1 MHGRRYGLWAFFVV
15 LVAGAAAFA
24 VIRVRAARDLQG
36 LARLFAGPAT
46 EVVPVDRGFIPRP
59 AYDMRSYAGIDALTS
74 ASLIA
79 RLACP
84 SSYLDRRPADT
95 LTITYPPEGAA
106 FPANLCECEVEWEDP
121 TNDLWQVSVG
131 LDGKPAQYQEVV
143 EGRRWWFPRRL
154 WEELHSAPSADSG
167 KASEGGFWVQVKGL
181 KRPAAS
187 PSAAG
192 APAVEAS
199 RPVHARI
206 SRYPADNYVVYRLVG
221 VPFDIQ
227 RAPDTFIRDIRTFEE
242 RPFLLGREQYCFN
255 CHNFSSKTGGG
266 KIAYQCRYLGSE
278 PSTLPTYLSIYD
290 LDSHRGWRAKL
301 PYPVQMTTF
310 VAWSPDGTKLA
321 LSANQYIVAAQP
333 ITLETQLAGENT
345 SDLAIYDLTTQR
357 TWLLPGADRPDRLE
371 IHPQWTLDGGS
382 IVFCLAS
389 PGHHPALVPFDL
401 AVIPYNGGAGGDPRL
416 IPGASANGRSNYY
429 PRFSPDGRWLS
440 FCQCEG
446 GDLIRPTSDIFLL
459 PANLQGS
466 PHRLESNVPYA
477 ADSWHSWSSNS
488 HWLVFATKRDDGI
501 YARLYFTEIDAQGHA
516 SPAVRLPEREDRLE
530 SFNIPEFVARRPAVS
545 ERQLYEAIRIEEK
558 PVIVSQAASP
568 ER

>member
-1 MHGRRYGLWAFFVV
+1 MRLPRYVSWAALTV
-15 LVAGAAAFA
+15 LAVGAAALA
-24 VIRVRAARDLQG
+24 VVRVKAARDFQD
-36 LARLFAGPAT
+36 LARLFDGPAT
-46 EVVPVDRGFIPRP
+46 EVVPSESGFIPRP

-84 SSYLDRRPADT
+84 SSYLDPRPADA

-106 FPANLCECEVEWEDP
+106 FPANLCEPEVEWEDP
-121 TNDLWQVSVG
+121 KNDLWQVSVG
-131 LDGKPAQYQEVV
+131 LAGKPAHYQHMV

-154 WEELHSAPSADSG
+154 WEDLHSAPSAESG
-167 KASEGGFWVQVKGL
+167 QAGEKGFWVQVKGL
-181 KRPAAS
+181 KRPADGQN
-187 PSAAG
+187 PAAVH
-192 APAVEAS
+192 VEAS

-206 SRYPADNYVVYRLVG
+206 SPYPADDYVVYRLVG
-221 VPFDIQ
+221 VPFDTQ
-227 RAPDTFIRDIRTFEE
+227 RAPDTFIRDIRTFQES
-242 RPFLLGREQYCFN
+242 PFLLAREKYCFN
-255 CHNFSSKTGGG
+255 CHTFSSKTGVRG
-266 KIAYQCRYLGSE
+266 KIAYQCRYLGPE
-278 PSTLPTYLSIYD
+278 PFRLRTYFAIYD
-290 LDSHRGWRAKL
+290 LDSRRGWRAEL

-345 SDLAIYDLTTQR
+345 SDLAIYDVSAQR

-371 IHPQWTLDGGS
+371 IHPQWTADGS
-382 IVFCLAS
+382 AIVFCLAS

-401 AVIPYNGGAGGDPRL
+401 AVIPYNDGAGGEPRL

-440 FCQCEG
+440 FCQCDG

-459 PANLQGS
+459 PASLEGQ
-466 PHRLESNVPYA
+466 PHRLEANAPYA

-501 YARLYFTEIDAQGHA
+501 YARLCFTEIDAEGHA
-516 SPAVRLPEREDRLE
+516 SPAVRLPVREDRLE
-530 SFNIPEFVARRPAVS
+530 SFNIPEFVAERPSVS
-545 ERQLYEAIRIEEK
+545 EGQLYEAIRVEQP
-558 PVIVSQAASP
+558 PVSVSQAAVP
-568 ER
+568 GR